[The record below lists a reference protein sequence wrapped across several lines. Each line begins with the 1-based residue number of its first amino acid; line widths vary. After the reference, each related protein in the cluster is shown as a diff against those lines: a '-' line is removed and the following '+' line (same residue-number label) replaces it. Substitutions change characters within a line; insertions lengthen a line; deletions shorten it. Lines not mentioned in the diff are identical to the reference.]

1 MKIDD
6 VISEAGFWSGVA
18 KGLGSPQLAKA
29 IDSANAASTG
39 PAPVD
44 PQQSPTEQPAATPP
58 VNYDIPAYKRQGKTI
73 PGVTPP
79 APATAE
85 PAVAA
90 APTVAD
96 QQSKVGVGQINKIIP
111 TLRTRDLNSVKKTV
125 DATLAKKAQATPA
138 PAVAPATPA
147 APQAQPVSD
156 EPVRIGG
163 QKLDPNNPT
172 DAKIL
177 QKIQSQQ
184 VAEGID
190 LAEVL
195 WRKMKSKR

>member
-1 MKIDD
+1 MKIND

-29 IDSANAASTG
+29 IDSANATSTG
-39 PAPVD
+39 TTPVD
-44 PQQSPTEQPAATPP
+44 PEQPPAEQPAATPP

-79 APATAE
+79 APAA
-85 PAVAA
+85 PQV
-90 APTVAD
+90 PTVAD

-125 DATLAKKAQATPA
+125 DATLAKKAQSSPA
-138 PAVAPATPA
+138 PTVAPAA
-147 APQAQPVSD
+147 APTTASAPAQPVSG

-163 QKLDPNNPT
+163 QKLDPNNPA

-195 WRKMKSKR
+195 WRKMKSK